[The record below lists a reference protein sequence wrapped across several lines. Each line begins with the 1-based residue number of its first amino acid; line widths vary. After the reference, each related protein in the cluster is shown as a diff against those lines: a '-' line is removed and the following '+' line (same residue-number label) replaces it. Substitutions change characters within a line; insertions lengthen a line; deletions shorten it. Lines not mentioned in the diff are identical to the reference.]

1 MLSAKLARNRKEPQS
16 KNRPWEE
23 SMTTRKVTRRKA
35 TEAKQGATDGPDE
48 PGKAELERQLAE
60 TRESLAQTVHEIKE
74 TVTGQYEAVRDSV
87 SGVIDY
93 REQFQEE
100 PLVWSLGALSAGFA
114 LGYTLGYA
122 HKNSK
127 ASRAKHSQL
136 AAFAESLADE
146 LSTVGKT
153 LVMPTLNYKIK
164 ELFGFDFAETLESM
178 GQKPKRKTTKGLPK
192 KGPTRKVS
200 TKKTAKK

>member
-1 MLSAKLARNRKEPQS
+1 
-16 KNRPWEE
+16 
-23 SMTTRKVTRRKA
+23 MTTRQITRRKA
-35 TEAKQGATDGPDE
+35 TEAKQGATEGTNE

-60 TRESLAQTVHEIKE
+60 TRESLAQTVHEIKD

-93 REQFQEE
+93 REQFQKE

-127 ASRAKHSQL
+127 ASKAKHSQI
-136 AAFAESLADE
+136 AAFADSLASE

-153 LVMPTLNYKIK
+153 FVMPTLNYKIK
-164 ELFGFDFAETLESM
+164 ELFGFDFADVLDDMRQSKTR
-178 GQKPKRKTTKGLPK
+178 KPKRTTTKRLPK
-192 KGPTRKVS
+192 KTAVRKV
-200 TKKTAKK
+200 AKKKGRG

>member
-1 MLSAKLARNRKEPQS
+1 
-16 KNRPWEE
+16 
-23 SMTTRKVTRRKA
+23 MTTRKNSADQRAV
-35 TEAKQGATDGPDE
+35 DE
-48 PGKAELERQLAE
+48 TAEMSKPELERQLAE
-60 TRESLAQTVHEIKE
+60 TRESLAHTVHEIKE

-93 REQFQEE
+93 REQFQNE

-127 ASRAKHSQL
+127 SSKAKHSQI
-136 AAFAESLADE
+136 AAFADSMASE

-153 LVMPTLNYKIK
+153 FVMPTLNHKIK
-164 ELFGFDFAETLESM
+164 ELFGFDFSEVLESM
-178 GQKPKRKTTKGLPK
+178 GPGKSGNTKRTTKKRPSSKRAG
-192 KGPTRKVS
+192 
-200 TKKTAKK
+200 TKKKAGKKKIARA